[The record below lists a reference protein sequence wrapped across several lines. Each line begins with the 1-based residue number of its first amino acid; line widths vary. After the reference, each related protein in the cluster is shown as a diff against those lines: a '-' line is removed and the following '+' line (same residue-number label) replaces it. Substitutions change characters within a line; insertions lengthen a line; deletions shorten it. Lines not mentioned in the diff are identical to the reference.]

1 MSDFIAYY
9 RVSTKK
15 QSLGLEAQQDIIST
29 FVSNAGGTIISE
41 YQEKE
46 SGKDVKGEARL
57 SNRPILIAAL
67 NECKKLGATLI
78 VAKVDRLTR
87 DIEDGAHI
95 YKNYSV
101 QFCDHPDISPLELGI
116 FLGMAQQER
125 EFISQRTKQGMAK
138 STKQAGN
145 PNLTIKTEEGLSL
158 IERNHELIKRNR
170 RLRADCATANV
181 KAYAAI
187 RYLKGTLREKAE
199 YLNRNGF
206 VTTNN
211 KTWQATSVS
220 RLIAR
225 YEVTTEIA

>member
-1 MSDFIAYY
+1 MTNYIAYY

-15 QSLGLEAQQDIIST
+15 QSLGLDAQKDIIST
-29 FVSNAGGTIISE
+29 YVTNAGGTIISE

-46 SGKDVKGEARL
+46 SGKDVHGESRL
-57 SNRPILIAAL
+57 SNRPILIGAL
-67 NECKKLGATLI
+67 NECKRLGATLI

-95 YKNYSV
+95 YKNYKV

-138 STKQAGN
+138 SAKQAGN
-145 PNLTIKTEEGLSL
+145 PHLAIKTEEGLSL
-158 IERNHELIKRNR
+158 IERNHQLIKENR
-170 RLRADCATANV
+170 KLRADKATANV

-187 RYLKGTLREKAE
+187 RFLKGTLREKAD

-220 RLIAR
+220 RLIVR
-225 YEVTTEIA
+225 YAS

>member
-1 MSDFIAYY
+1 MEF
-9 RVSTKK
+9 
-15 QSLGLEAQQDIIST
+15 
-29 FVSNAGGTIISE
+29 
-41 YQEKE
+41 QEKE
-46 SGKDVKGEARL
+46 SGKDVRGESRL

-67 NECKKLGATLI
+67 NECKRLGATLI

-138 STKQAGN
+138 STKKAGN
-145 PNLTIKTEEGLSL
+145 PHLTIKTEEGLSL
-158 IERNHELIKRNR
+158 IERNHQLITENR
-170 RLRADCATANV
+170 KVRADIAAANV
-181 KAYAAI
+181 KAYATI
-187 RYLKGTLREKAE
+187 RYLKGTLREKAD

-211 KTWQATSVS
+211 KLWRPTSVS
-220 RLIAR
+220 RLIER
-225 YEVTTEIA
+225 YAS